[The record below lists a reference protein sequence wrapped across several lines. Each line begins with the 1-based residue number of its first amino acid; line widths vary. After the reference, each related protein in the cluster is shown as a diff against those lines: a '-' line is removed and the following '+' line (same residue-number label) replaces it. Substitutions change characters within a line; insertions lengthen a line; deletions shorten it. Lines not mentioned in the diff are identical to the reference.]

1 MEALA
6 MRGITIRDADE
17 RDVLTV
23 DLKDILE
30 IVGERAFRSRWVL
43 SGVDATGEQ
52 AAEELHRLC
61 DGHIPVDGQRL
72 AELAG
77 GVWEVID
84 GRFEAYD
91 EGEDSPW
98 LVVCAVDS
106 SAYDVVTQDNATL
119 EKVRSSYREVSD
131 LPESAL

>member
-1 MEALA
+1 

-17 RDVLTV
+17 RDILTV
-23 DLKDILE
+23 GLKDILE

-43 SGVDATGEQ
+43 SGVDATGDQ

-72 AELAG
+72 AKLVG
-77 GVWEVID
+77 SVWEVIN

-91 EGEDSPW
+91 EVEDSPW
-98 LVVCAVDS
+98 LVICAVDS
-106 SAYDVVTQDNATL
+106 TAYDVVTQDETAL
-119 EKVRSSYREVSD
+119 ERVRSSYSEVTD